1 MPIRKI
7 TKRVVSGN
15 LLIQFKYAEEDSWTL
30 NSSQTT
36 FQTIG
41 GVFINMTPQ
50 YADSILEVSV
60 AGSLRSQNSSNTH
73 DQFAFRLLVNNS
85 EEYIQSH
92 FLGQS
97 PYGNNH
103 SHSGGR
109 NDRTAPT
116 RRTGHVTNQATT
128 FGFSHAYIPASTN
141 AQRIET
147 QTRNISSAR
156 NSLLIQDF
164 FMITKEIG
172 IPAIGGLSGPQ

>member
-15 LLIQFKYAEEDSWTL
+15 LLIQFKYVEEDSWTQ
-30 NSSQTT
+30 NSSQST

-41 GVFINMTPQ
+41 GVSIKLTPQ
-50 YADSILEVSV
+50 YADSILEINAS
-60 AGSLRSQNSSNTH
+60 GTLRSQNSSDTH
-73 DQFAFRLLVNNS
+73 DQFAVRLLVNNS

-92 FLGQS
+92 ILGQS

-103 SHSGGR
+103 SHTGGR

-128 FGFSHAYIPASTN
+128 FGYSHAYIPSSTN
-141 AQRIET
+141 AQDIQT

-156 NSLLIQDF
+156 DSILIQDF
-164 FMITKEIG
+164 FMIAKEIG
-172 IPAIGGLSGPQ
+172 IPALGGLSGPQ

>member
-50 YADSILEVSV
+50 YADSILEVNV
-60 AGSLRSQNSSNTH
+60 AGTLRNQNSNDTH

-92 FLGQS
+92 FLGS
-97 PYGNNH
+97 NLHMVMLTVIPPAARA
-103 SHSGGR
+103 R

-116 RRTGHVTNQATT
+116 RRTGRVTNQATT
-128 FGFSHAYIPASTN
+128 FGFSHGIY
-141 AQRIET
+141 T
-147 QTRNISSAR
+147 QH
-156 NSLLIQDF
+156 QQ
-164 FMITKEIG
+164 MHKE
-172 IPAIGGLSGPQ
+172 

>member
-50 YADSILEVSV
+50 YADSILEVNV
-60 AGSLRSQNSSNTH
+60 AGTLRNQNSNDTH

-92 FLGQS
+92 FLGS
-97 PYGNNH
+97 
-103 SHSGGR
+103 
-109 NDRTAPT
+109 
-116 RRTGHVTNQATT
+116 
-128 FGFSHAYIPASTN
+128 
-141 AQRIET
+141 
-147 QTRNISSAR
+147 IS
-156 NSLLIQDF
+156 IW
-164 FMITKEIG
+164 
-172 IPAIGGLSGPQ
+172 